1 MLEPENLGEAF
12 QSKTSYRRNAIPER
26 DLDWRTRPA
35 QYKFYPHASVV
46 TLPNPHNGAADCAEP
61 ELWACVAKRRSVRS
75 YSSMPMTLAQL
86 SSLLWA
92 SAGTTSSY
100 ITPQGQDFYRAAPS
114 AGALYPIETYLV
126 VNQVDDL
133 EPGLYHYR
141 PTGMD
146 VLERPIVEGSHSL
159 EKLAVGD
166 LRADIKQA
174 AFDQPMCA
182 KAGVVFIW
190 TAVFP
195 RSVWKY
201 RDRAYRYV
209 YLDAGH
215 IAAHLSLAAVSLGL
229 ASCQI
234 AAFYDEEANALLEID
249 GVHESVLYMSAVG
262 NSARPFGGAGRVDLR
277 HTGRPKE

>member
-1 MLEPENLGEAF
+1 
-12 QSKTSYRRNAIPER
+12 
-26 DLDWRTRPA
+26 
-35 QYKFYPHASVV
+35 
-46 TLPNPHNGAADCAEP
+46 
-61 ELWACVAKRRSVRS
+61 
-75 YSSMPMTLAQL
+75 MTLAQL

>member
-1 MLEPENLGEAF
+1 MLEPENLGGAF

-26 DLDWRTRPA
+26 DLDWRSRPA
-35 QYKFYPHASVV
+35 RCKFYPHTSVT
-46 TLPNPHNGAADCAEP
+46 TLPSPHQGAATSVEP
-61 ELWACVAKRRSVRS
+61 DLWACVAKRRSVRS
-75 YSSMPMTLAQL
+75 FSSVPMTLGQL

-126 VNQVDDL
+126 VNQVESL

-146 VLERPIVEGSHSL
+146 VLERPIVEGSHAL
-159 EKLAVGD
+159 EQLAVGD
-166 LRADIKQA
+166 LSADIKRA

-182 KAGVVFIW
+182 KAGAVFIW
-190 TAVFP
+190 SAVFP

-234 AAFYDEEANALLEID
+234 AAFYDDEANALLEID
-249 GVHESVLYMSAVG
+249 GEEEGVLYMSAVG
-262 NSARPFGGAGRVDLR
+262 NSARPFGGAGTVDLR
-277 HTGRPKE
+277 HTSRPKE